1 MNEIPKSKIKVFQHT
16 MLHYWESI
24 GRHDLPWRTTDD
36 PWQILLAEI
45 LLRKTTSKQALSVF
59 EQLKA
64 VRPEVM
70 RDMDSSELAEILK
83 PLGIHEV
90 RAQQMKDIAAGV
102 AENDDESLLSDDF
115 LRSFRGIG
123 RYISNSVRCCAFGVD
138 VPALDTN
145 MIRVIQR
152 VFGWQSERKRAR
164 EDKKLWAFAETLVP
178 ANKCREFNWGVL
190 DFGALVCTHRNPKC
204 TNCLLNQH
212 CNYYRA
218 MSSE

>member
-1 MNEIPKSKIKVFQHT
+1 
-16 MLHYWESI
+16 MLHYWKSI

-70 RDMDSSELAEILK
+70 RDMDSSELAEIIK

-90 RAQQMKDIAAGV
+90 RAQQIKDIAAGV

-164 EDKKLWAFAETLVP
+164 EDKKLWVFAETLVP

-204 TNCLLNQH
+204 TDCLLNQH

-218 MSSE
+218 MSKE

>member
-1 MNEIPKSKIKVFQHT
+1 MIEIPKSKIKVFQHT

-90 RAQQMKDIAAGV
+90 RAQQIKDIAAGV
-102 AENDDESLLSDDF
+102 AENDGESLLSDDF

-204 TNCLLNQH
+204 TDCLLNQH

>member
-16 MLHYWESI
+16 MLHYWVSI

-90 RAQQMKDIAAGV
+90 RAQQIKDIAAGV
-102 AENDDESLLSDDF
+102 AENDGESLLSDDF

-204 TNCLLNQH
+204 TDCLLNQH

>member
-90 RAQQMKDIAAGV
+90 RAQQIKDIAAGV

-178 ANKCREFNWGVL
+178 ANKCREFNWSVL

-204 TNCLLNQH
+204 TDCLLNQH

>member
-1 MNEIPKSKIKVFQHT
+1 

-90 RAQQMKDIAAGV
+90 RAQQIKDIAAGV

-190 DFGALVCTHRNPKC
+190 DFGALVCTYRNPKC
-204 TNCLLNQH
+204 TDCLLNQH